1 MSVCLPSLFVFS
13 RATLDGHGAGRL
25 ARRIKRF
32 VMALNES
39 KKYCVSKRGPFF
51 LSSNAFRFLKRMQNK
66 GKSSMKLRPQLHPH
80 YETRLLSARKI
91 SPRSRRSS
99 SRSFHREIHIREQ
112 LSMHAFTRAW
122 IEERRPTDVS
132 PSSSPHGAV
141 LQMLE
146 IRPPRYIFR
155 ERHVTVIWMKK
166 VSVGQT
172 FSEETDRPIRTD
184 FKHRD
189 VLRKIGKEREET
201 NRRLI
206 SIHVSLLLILLSS
219 RWTIT

>member
-51 LSSNAFRFLKRMQNK
+51 PSSNAFRFLKRMQNK

-91 SPRSRRSS
+91 SLHVRGEVLLVRFIARYISASNYRCTRLRALGSKKGGRPMSLPPPRHMARSS
-99 SRSFHREIHIREQ
+99 RCWRYGHLVIFSVKDT
-112 LSMHAFTRAW
+112 L
-122 IEERRPTDVS
+122 
-132 PSSSPHGAV
+132 PSSG
-141 LQMLE
+141 
-146 IRPPRYIFR
+146 
-155 ERHVTVIWMKK
+155 
-166 VSVGQT
+166 
-172 FSEETDRPIRTD
+172 
-184 FKHRD
+184 
-189 VLRKIGKEREET
+189 
-201 NRRLI
+201 
-206 SIHVSLLLILLSS
+206 
-219 RWTIT
+219 